1 MIRKTSLTILFAIFL
16 GGTAIAFWRF
26 SHGLGSTT
34 ALSDAVPWGLWIAV
48 KLCFIAIAA
57 GAFCVA
63 TAVNVFHI
71 ERYRSLLRPVVLTG
85 LLFYTMFVLALM
97 FDLGRPLRIWHP
109 MVMWQHHSVLFEVSW
124 CMMLYTAVLWLE
136 FSPAILER
144 LSLRRLERWIHSAIV
159 PLTIV
164 GAVLSVL
171 HQSSLGSMFLI
182 VPEKL
187 HPLWYSPLL
196 PVLFL
201 LSAIGS
207 GLAAAIIVMA
217 TGSKL
222 RGTPPPK
229 ALLEGLAKA
238 SAGAIAIYALLRIG
252 DLVLRFGWG
261 LAATGALGWLLL
273 AEIALGVAIPL
284 FLFASSKSRAKPG
297 HLIVASCAL
306 ILGTCLHRFNVS
318 LIGMQSA
325 RGSGYFPTWLEVGA
339 VIGII
344 GFGILAFVLAAQY
357 LPLFEETDSAQQA
370 SFEKAATASP
380 V

>member
-1 MIRKTSLTILFAIFL
+1 MSRKTTLTILFAIFL

-26 SHGLGSTT
+26 SQGLGATT

-48 KLCFIAIAA
+48 KLCFIAVAA

-71 ERYRSLLRPVVLTG
+71 ERYRPMLRPVVLAG

-109 MVMWQHHSVLFEVSW
+109 IVMWQHHSVLFEVSW
-124 CMMLYTAVLWLE
+124 CMMLYTAVLGLE
-136 FSPAILER
+136 FSPAVLGR
-144 LSLRRLERWIHSAIV
+144 LSLQRFEGWVHNAIV
-159 PLTIV
+159 PLTIA

-171 HQSSLGSMFLI
+171 HQSSLGGMFLI
-182 VPEKL
+182 VPAKL

-222 RGTPPPK
+222 RGTPQPK

-238 SAGAIAIYALLRIG
+238 SAWAIAIYALLRIG
-252 DLVLRFGWG
+252 DLALRFDSS
-261 LAATGALGWLLL
+261 LTAAGALTWLLL
-273 AEIALGVAIPL
+273 AEIGLGIVIPL
-284 FLFASSKSRAKPG
+284 FLFASSASRAKLG
-297 HLIVASCAL
+297 RLIVGSCAL

-318 LIGMQSA
+318 LIGIQTTP
-325 RGSGYFPTWLEVGA
+325 GSSYFPTWMEVGA
-339 VIGII
+339 VVGIV
-344 GFGILAFVLAAQY
+344 GFGLLAFVLAAQY
-357 LPLFEETDSAQQA
+357 LPLYHEDPITQ
-370 SFEKAATASP
+370 
-380 V
+380 